1 MKSFQSRGE
10 IKSNIVKHIIYTN
23 DIFTDYKDTMLPLF
37 LFFVR
42 STRFWVIS
50 LLMLLS
56 TCSVAS
62 LSPIILDHHNKKSAL
77 GNRALYLEDPLGI
90 YSIAD
95 IRELNDSSFEVVLR
109 HDAGYVFL

>member
-1 MKSFQSRGE
+1 MP
-10 IKSNIVKHIIYTN
+10 
-23 DIFTDYKDTMLPLF
+23 PLLQFCTSSIRF
-37 LFFVR
+37 LL
-42 STRFWVIS
+42 IS
-50 LLMLLS
+50 LLMFLS
-56 TCSVAS
+56 ASSLAS

-77 GNRALYLEDPLGI
+77 GNRALYLEDPRGI